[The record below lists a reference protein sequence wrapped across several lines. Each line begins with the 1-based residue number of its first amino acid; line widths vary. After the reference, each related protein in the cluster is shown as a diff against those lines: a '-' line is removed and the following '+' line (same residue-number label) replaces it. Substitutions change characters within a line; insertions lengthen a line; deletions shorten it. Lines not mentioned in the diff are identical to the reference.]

1 MSATTQAMPSHYQ
14 AAAEQPADRLGDRA
28 GDDLL
33 QFVICLIGNEEFAV
47 DVLSVQEINRIVEV
61 TRVPKTPS
69 YVEGVINLRGRIIPV
84 LDLRKLFGLNGGKQT
99 TQTRIV
105 VVSVQSRLVGLI
117 VDSVE
122 EVLRVP
128 RSAIEPPPSVG
139 TMAAAL
145 GAQLVA
151 QGGYEGM
158 ETKKVIA
165 LVAYL
170 ERLGKDL
177 TAPPTAAEETP

>member
-1 MSATTQAMPSHYQ
+1 MSATEHQMQSRYET
-14 AAAEQPADRLGDRA
+14 AADTPAGRLEEKP

-33 QFVICLIGNEEFAV
+33 QFVICLIGSEEFAV

-61 TRVPKTPS
+61 TRVPKTPP

-84 LDLRKLFGLNGGKQT
+84 LDLRKLFGLSGAQQT

-105 VVSVQSRLVGLI
+105 VVSVQARLVGLV

-139 TMAAAL
+139 TIAGAEFTQGVGRIDDRLLILVDLSRLLLAREAA
-145 GAQLVA
+145 
-151 QGGYEGM
+151 
-158 ETKKVIA
+158 
-165 LVAYL
+165 
-170 ERLGKDL
+170 
-177 TAPPTAAEETP
+177 

>member
-1 MSATTQAMPSHYQ
+1 MSATTQAVPSHYQ

-33 QFVICLIGNEEFAV
+33 QFVICLIGSEEFAV

-84 LDLRKLFGLNGGKQT
+84 LDLRKLFGLSGAQQT

-139 TMAAAL
+139 TMA
-145 GAQLVA
+145 GAEFTQGVGRIDDRLLILVDLNRLLLA
-151 QGGYEGM
+151 KGG
-158 ETKKVIA
+158 A
-165 LVAYL
+165 
-170 ERLGKDL
+170 
-177 TAPPTAAEETP
+177 

>member
-1 MSATTQAMPSHYQ
+1 MSATEQQVQSHYQ
-14 AAAEQPADRLGDRA
+14 ATADAHRTQGVWRKT

-33 QFVICLIGNEEFAV
+33 QFVICLIGSEEFAV

-61 TRVPKTPS
+61 TRVPKTPP
-69 YVEGVINLRGRIIPV
+69 YVEGVHQSAGPHHSRTGPQKTLWPDPGQ
-84 LDLRKLFGLNGGKQT
+84 QT

-105 VVSVQSRLVGLI
+105 VVSGTARLVGLI

-139 TMAAAL
+139 TMAGAEFTQGVGRIDDRLLDLVDLSRLLLAREAA
-145 GAQLVA
+145 
-151 QGGYEGM
+151 
-158 ETKKVIA
+158 
-165 LVAYL
+165 
-170 ERLGKDL
+170 
-177 TAPPTAAEETP
+177 

>member
-1 MSATTQAMPSHYQ
+1 MGATEQQVRSQYHADPNMSV
-14 AAAEQPADRLGDRA
+14 DGLGEKTA
-28 GDDLL
+28 DDLL
-33 QFVICLIGNEEFAV
+33 QFVICRIGSEEFAV

-61 TRVPKTPS
+61 TRVPKTPP

-84 LDLRKLFGLNGGKQT
+84 LDLRKLFGLSGTQQT

-105 VVSVQSRLVGLI
+105 VVSVQARLVGLV

-139 TMAAAL
+139 TMAGAEFTQGVGRIDDRLLILVDLSRLLLAREAA
-145 GAQLVA
+145 
-151 QGGYEGM
+151 
-158 ETKKVIA
+158 
-165 LVAYL
+165 
-170 ERLGKDL
+170 
-177 TAPPTAAEETP
+177 

>member
-1 MSATTQAMPSHYQ
+1 MSATEQQVQSHYQ
-14 AAAEQPADRLGDRA
+14 ATADTPADRLEEKT

-33 QFVICLIGNEEFAV
+33 QFVICLIGSEEFAV

-61 TRVPKTPS
+61 TRVPKTPP

-84 LDLRKLFGLNGGKQT
+84 LDPRKLFGLSGAQQT

-105 VVSVQSRLVGLI
+105 VVSVQARLVGLI

-139 TMAAAL
+139 TMAGAEFTQGVGRIDDRLLILVDLSRLLLAREAA
-145 GAQLVA
+145 
-151 QGGYEGM
+151 
-158 ETKKVIA
+158 
-165 LVAYL
+165 
-170 ERLGKDL
+170 
-177 TAPPTAAEETP
+177 

>member
-1 MSATTQAMPSHYQ
+1 MSATEQQVKSTYQ
-14 AAAEQPADRLGDRA
+14 AAADSPADRLDEKP

-33 QFVICLIGNEEFAV
+33 QFVICLIGSEEFAV

-61 TRVPKTPS
+61 TRVPKTPP

-84 LDLRKLFGLNGGKQT
+84 LDLRKLFGLAGVQQT

-105 VVSVQSRLVGLI
+105 VVSVQARLVGLI

-128 RSAIEPPPSVG
+128 KSAIEPPPSVD
-139 TMAAAL
+139 TMA
-145 GAQLVA
+145 GAEFTQGVGRIEDRLLILVA
-151 QGGYEGM
+151 
-158 ETKKVIA
+158 
-165 LVAYL
+165 LS
-170 ERLGKDL
+170 RLL
-177 TAPPTAAEETP
+177 LAREAA